1 MSPAFKTGR
10 RSALLAR
17 QLKKSRRRRRLVSI
31 LATLLL
37 IPAALYLLD
46 YYLERSGELPAG
58 RARSEK
64 AEFDPQLVY
73 TKARDLL
80 ERGKANEHR
89 GRRELVEA
97 QFEESL
103 ELMLMISEAAPEY
116 QPERVRRDIEFLRG
130 KLRKVR

>member
-10 RSALLAR
+10 RSALLTR
-17 QLKKSRRRRRLVSI
+17 QLRRAGRRRRAASI
-31 LATLLL
+31 LVALLL
-37 IPAALYLLD
+37 IPAALYLLN
-46 YYLERSGELPAG
+46 YYLERSGELPA
-58 RARSEK
+58 ARVRPEQ

-73 TKARDLL
+73 TKARDLM

-89 GRRELVEA
+89 GRRELVQA

-103 ELMLMISEAAPEY
+103 ELMLMISEEAPEY